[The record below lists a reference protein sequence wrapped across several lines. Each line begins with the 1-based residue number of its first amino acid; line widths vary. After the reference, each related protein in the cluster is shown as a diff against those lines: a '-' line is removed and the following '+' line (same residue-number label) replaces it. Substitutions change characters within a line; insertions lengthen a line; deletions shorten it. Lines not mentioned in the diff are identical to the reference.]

1 MHKKEVST
9 RGSFDQWVLGVE
21 YSTRAWK
28 DKYQFYGQQDLV
40 SNSWTLRVGAQY
52 CPNAFD
58 FQNYWSTVVYRLGF
72 YTGKDYINIDNN
84 GLKVTAFTTGLSM
97 PIRKYRSYD
106 YQFSLLNLAMQ
117 IGQRGSSV
125 NNYREG
131 FIQFSVGYSLS
142 DVWFNKRKYD

>member
-1 MHKKEVST
+1 M
-9 RGSFDQWVLGVE
+9 
-21 YSTRAWK
+21 
-28 DKYQFYGQQDLV
+28 
-40 SNSWTLRVGAQY
+40 
-52 CPNAFD
+52 
-58 FQNYWSTVVYRLGF
+58 VYRLGF